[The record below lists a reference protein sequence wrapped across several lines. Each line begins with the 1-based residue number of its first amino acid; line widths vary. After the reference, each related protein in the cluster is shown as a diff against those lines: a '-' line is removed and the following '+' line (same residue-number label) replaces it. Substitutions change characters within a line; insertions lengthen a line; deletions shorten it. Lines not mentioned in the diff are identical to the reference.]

1 MVQEEF
7 CRRLSLR
14 SVILWCSL
22 WFWLSLSYSF
32 YLVRLWGH
40 GRVLEP
46 GPDAYRWR
54 KAAYI
59 PECNASSG
67 QGPSWAS
74 EGSVSCSRVPWQ
86 RCEDLTLPKVYL
98 VFPKPQCCNPGLVF
112 GLIVLLSRFLMFSH
126 YLEELLVHLGILPVT
141 DCRLARPQQDRRP
154 QLWCLLLHTWQLTWC
169 SSAVSS

>member
-7 CRRLSLR
+7 CRCLSLR
-14 SVILWCSL
+14 SIILWWSHGFGSLKLFFLSCSL
-22 WFWLSLSYSF
+22 VGS
-32 YLVRLWGH
+32 WG
-40 GRVLEP
+40 VLEP
-46 GPDAYRWR
+46 GPDAYRRR

-86 RCEDLTLPKVYL
+86 HCEDLPLPKVCL
-98 VFPKPQCCNPGLVF
+98 VFLKPLCCNPALVF
-112 GLIVLLSRFLMFSH
+112 GLIAQFLH

-141 DCRLARPQQDRRP
+141 DCSLAGSQQDRRTK
-154 QLWCLLLHTWQLTWC
+154 LWCLLLPTWQLTWY
-169 SSAVSS
+169 SSAVLS